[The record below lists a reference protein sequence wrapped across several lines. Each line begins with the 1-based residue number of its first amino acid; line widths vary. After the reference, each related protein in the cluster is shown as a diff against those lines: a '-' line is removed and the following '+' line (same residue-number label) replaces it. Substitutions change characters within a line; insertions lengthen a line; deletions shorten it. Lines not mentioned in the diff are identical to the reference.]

1 MKSVPAGNRVSV
13 LRRRSLPAVGL
24 ALAGLVLAGCGA
36 VGDRGRAAADVAVR
50 LVTAVADRD
59 GATACAL
66 LAPDTAAAVADS
78 GDKECAQAVL
88 DEELPAPGA
97 VTGTDVYG
105 QWAQVRLTG
114 DTVFLAV
121 FPGGWRVVAAG
132 CTPRPEHPYA
142 CVLQG
147 S

>member
-1 MKSVPAGNRVSV
+1 MLSG
-13 LRRRSLPAVGL
+13 RSLPAALL
-24 ALAGLVLAGCGA
+24 AFSGLVLAGCGS
-36 VGDRGRAAADVAVR
+36 VGDRSRAAGDVAVR
-50 LVTAVADRD
+50 LLTAVADQD

-66 LAPDTAAAVADS
+66 LAPDTAEAVAGS
-78 GDKECAQAVL
+78 GDEPCAQAVL
-88 DEELPAPGA
+88 DAKLPGPGA

-132 CTPRPEHPYA
+132 CTPRPERPYV
-142 CVLQG
+142 CVLRG

>member
-1 MKSVPAGNRVSV
+1 MVWPA
-13 LRRRSLPAVGL
+13 LL
-24 ALAGLVLAGCGA
+24 ALAGLVLSGCA
-36 VGDRGRAAADVAVR
+36 SVDDRSRAAGDVAVR
-50 LVTAVADRD
+50 LLTAVADRD

-66 LAPDTAAAVADS
+66 LAPDTAAELAADAE
-78 GDKECAQAVL
+78 KPCAEAVL
-88 DEELPAPGA
+88 EEDLSEPGA

-105 QWAQVRLTG
+105 QWAQVRFTD

-132 CTPRPEHPYA
+132 CTPQPERPYD
-142 CVLQG
+142 CVLKG